1 MRLMRSSAVRRA
13 GLGSVIVACGALVV
27 AGCSSSGSKSV
38 AAGVATTAGGASTS
52 GAPSAAGA
60 TVLVGSSNGVLTDA
74 NGMTLY
80 TFDSD
85 TAGATTSACTGGC
98 AQAWPPLTATG
109 APTAGPGVT
118 GTLAAISNGQVSW
131 NGHPLYRWMGDKKP
145 GDATGDGINGF
156 HIAKVTAPAGT
167 GPATTAKSANGY

>member
-1 MRLMRSSAVRRA
+1 MRSSAVRRA
-13 GLGSVIVACGALVV
+13 GLGSVLVACGVLVV
-27 AGCSSSGSKSV
+27 AGCSSSSKSV
-38 AAGVATTAGGASTS
+38 AAGVTTTAGATST
-52 GAPSAAGA
+52 AGA
-60 TVLVGSSNGVLTDA
+60 TVLLASNGVLTDA

-85 TAGATTSACTGGC
+85 TAGATTSACTGAC
-98 AQAWPPLTATG
+98 AQAWPALTATG

-118 GTLAAISNGQVSW
+118 GPLTTISGGQVSW

-156 HIAKVTAPAGT
+156 HVAKATATAGT
-167 GPATTAKSANGY
+167 GPTTTAAPASGY

>member
-1 MRLMRSSAVRRA
+1 MRTMRLSSVRRT
-13 GLGSVIVACGALVV
+13 GLAAVVIACGVLLV
-27 AGCSSSGSKSV
+27 AGCSSSSSKSV
-38 AAGVATTAGGASTS
+38 TAGAAATT
-52 GAPSAAGA
+52 GAPSAGKA
-60 TVLVGSSNGVLTDA
+60 TVLLGSSGVLTDA

-85 TAGATTSACTGGC
+85 QAGATTSACTGAC

-109 APTAGPGVT
+109 TPTAGQGVT
-118 GTLAAISNGQVSW
+118 GALATISGGQVTW

-156 HIAKVTAPAGT
+156 HIAKATAAGGT
-167 GPATTAKSANGY
+167 GATTTGAPSAGY